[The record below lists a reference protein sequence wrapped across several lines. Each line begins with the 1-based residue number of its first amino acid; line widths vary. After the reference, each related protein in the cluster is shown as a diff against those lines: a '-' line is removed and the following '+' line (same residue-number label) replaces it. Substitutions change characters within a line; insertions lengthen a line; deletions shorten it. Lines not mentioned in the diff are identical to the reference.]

1 MPENRFFLDQPFEK
15 DLTAKITGD
24 ELKHL
29 RVMRREMGDTIELVN
44 GRNQLAHAKITS
56 LDKDAATLILS
67 EITTNPP
74 PKQQLILAQA
84 LLKPKNLDFVIEK
97 GTELGATAFWLF
109 PGQRSEKKSL
119 SPTQIQRCR
128 HLAISALKQCG
139 RLDLPEIREMPPL
152 ADWVEFPP
160 GELFFGNLNSKNI
173 FTPPEGDST
182 LFVGPE
188 KGFSQEEEDLLSKH
202 AKGVRLHPYVL
213 RAETAAL
220 CFLSLSSKLFS

>member
-1 MPENRFFLDQPFEK
+1 
-15 DLTAKITGD
+15 
-24 ELKHL
+24 
-29 RVMRREMGDTIELVN
+29 MRREMGDTIELVN
-44 GRNQLAHAKITS
+44 GKNQLAHAKIIS
-56 LDKDAATLILS
+56 LHRNEATLILS
-67 EITTNPP
+67 EVTTRPP
-74 PKQQLILAQA
+74 PQRQLILAQA

-109 PGQRSEKKSL
+109 PGQRSEKKGL

-152 ADWVEFPP
+152 ADWAELPP
-160 GELFFGNLNSKNI
+160 GERFFGNLNSKNN
-173 FTPPEGDST
+173 FTPPKGDST

-188 KGFSQEEEDLLSKH
+188 KGFSQEEEDLL
-202 AKGVRLHPYVL
+202 AKRAKEVRIHPYVL

-220 CFLSLSSKLFS
+220 CFLALSNS